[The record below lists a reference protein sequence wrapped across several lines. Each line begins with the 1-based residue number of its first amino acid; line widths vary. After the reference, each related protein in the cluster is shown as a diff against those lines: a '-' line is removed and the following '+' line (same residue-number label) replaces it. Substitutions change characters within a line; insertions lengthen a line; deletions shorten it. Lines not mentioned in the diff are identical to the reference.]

1 MPRSFKFRLD
11 KVLDYRTQL
20 EDQAKLALAEAKRA
34 YDEQAGVL
42 AVLEESLFMHEA
54 SARVND
60 ETTANDMWLWRTYK
74 KRLEEDI
81 DEAHVILKNLQS
93 SMDERRRNALKRS
106 QERKML
112 EQLKDKKKVT
122 FTQEEHLKEQKEFDE
137 SATLRYRPGD
147 I

>member
-1 MPRSFKFRLD
+1 MPQKFKFRLD

-34 YDEQAGVL
+34 YDEQAEVL
-42 AVLEESLFMHEA
+42 TMLEESLFMHEA

-60 ETTANDMWLWRTYK
+60 DTTADDMWLWRTYK

-81 DEAHVILKNLQS
+81 GEAQVILLS
-93 SMDERRRNALKRS
+93 LSRHMEERRRDALQRS

-112 EQLKDKKKVT
+112 ERLKDKKKDA
-122 FTQEEHLKEQKEFDE
+122 FTKEENLKEQKEFDE

-147 I
+147 F